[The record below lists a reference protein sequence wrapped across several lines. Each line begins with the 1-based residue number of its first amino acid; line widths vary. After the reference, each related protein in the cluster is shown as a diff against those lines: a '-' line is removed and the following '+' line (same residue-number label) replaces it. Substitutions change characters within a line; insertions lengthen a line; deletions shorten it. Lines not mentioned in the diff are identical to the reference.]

1 MASLKLTDQNFEE
14 EVLKSEKPVLVD
26 FWAEWC
32 HPCKIVSPIVDEL
45 ALEYSDKIK
54 IGKLNVDENT
64 VSQNYNVMS
73 IPTLLIFKNG
83 KPVNS
88 IVGARPKE
96 DYKKVIDEAL
106 AS

>member
-14 EVLKSEKPVLVD
+14 EVLKFDKPVLVD

-45 ALEYSDKIK
+45 ASEYNGKIK
-54 IGKLNVDENT
+54 IGKVNVDENS
-64 VSQNYNVMS
+64 VSQNYNIMS

-83 KPVNS
+83 QPIKS
-88 IVGARPKE
+88 IVGAKPKE
-96 DYKKVIDEAL
+96 AIKKEIDEAI